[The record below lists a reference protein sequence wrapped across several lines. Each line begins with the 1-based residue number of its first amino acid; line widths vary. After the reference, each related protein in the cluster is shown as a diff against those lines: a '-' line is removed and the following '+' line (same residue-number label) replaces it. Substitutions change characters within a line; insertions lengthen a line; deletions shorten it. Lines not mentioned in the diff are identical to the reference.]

1 MPVADS
7 KTEDQS
13 SRVIYARGL
22 VRRFGKFV
30 AVDNVDID
38 LERGEVLG
46 VLGANGAGKTTT
58 IRMLCGTLPLTSG
71 SIMVAGVDMAHHAR
85 HARGRIGYVSQQFTL
100 YDDLLVMENLRLQAG
115 LYGVTGKRRQQRVRW
130 ALDHLELA
138 GNEKTMA
145 RDLPLGFKRRLA
157 LAAALLHEPEVLFLD
172 EPTSG
177 VDPAARQR
185 FWELIYDLAD
195 SGIGILVTTH
205 YMDEAMFCDRIALMH
220 AGRIIDQDTPARL
233 MQRPLKSPLLELHAP
248 DCTQCVKILQQQPQV
263 MDIVPHAGML
273 RIRLKP
279 GADVEKEQQLI
290 RQLAQQ
296 HNVSIE
302 KLQPAQAELEDV
314 FIATLEAE
322 QEGKAA

>member
-1 MPVADS
+1 MPAADPITAE
-7 KTEDQS
+7 KS

-22 VRRFGKFV
+22 VRRFGRFV
-30 AVDNVDID
+30 AVDNVDVD

-58 IRMLCGTLPLTSG
+58 IRMLCGTLALTSG
-71 SIMVAGVDMAHHAR
+71 QIMVAGVDMVRHAR
-85 HARGRIGYVSQQFTL
+85 HARGRIGYVSQRFTL
-100 YDDLLVMENLRLQAG
+100 YEDLLVMENLRLQAG
-115 LYGVTGKRRQQRVRW
+115 LYGVTGKHRQQRINW
-130 ALDHLELA
+130 ALQHLELS
-138 GNEKTMA
+138 GHEKTMA
-145 RDLPLGFKRRLA
+145 RELPLGYRRRLA

-220 AGRIIDQDTPARL
+220 AGRIIDQDTPAQL
-233 MQRPLKSPLLELHAP
+233 MKRPLNSPLLELHAP
-248 DCTQCVKILQQQPQV
+248 DCPGCVNILQQQPQV
-263 MDIVPHAGML
+263 MDIIPHAGML

-279 GADVEKEQQLI
+279 GSDIEKEQQAI

-296 HNVSIE
+296 HNVAIDR
-302 KLQPAQAELEDV
+302 LQPAQAELEDV

-322 QEGKAA
+322 EQRTA